1 MNLDSLKVAIVHD
14 WLVNYAGADRVVD
27 QLHQLFPSAPIYTLV
42 YDQTNMPKRFATYDI
57 RTTYLQKIPFASKLY
72 KNMLTMMPKAFEQ
85 LDLSEFDLV
94 ISSCSSCSKGVITR
108 PDAIHI
114 CYCHTPTRYI
124 WDFYYTYLKNSGWF
138 KKIIM
143 ARSIHKMRMWDRL
156 AADRVDYFIANSE
169 YIAQRINKYYRREAE
184 VIYPCVHINE
194 YDIVDCPDDYYL
206 MVGRFTY
213 YKRFDLGIAACT
225 KFGKKLIVVGRGD
238 EEKSLRKIAGT
249 TIQFV
254 GAVSDDEIMQLYRKA
269 KAFIFPGEED
279 FGITPVE
286 AQSAGCPVLA
296 FGKGGATETVLEGRT
311 GLFFAEQTVESLG
324 ECITKFE
331 WDGISYSREDI
342 RKHSRQFSEERFK
355 DEILRFCEKKLT
367 ERETEVDDRVQQ
379 RTRSENI
386 H

>member
-1 MNLDSLKVAIVHD
+1 MNLDTIKIAIVHD
-14 WLVNYAGADRVVD
+14 WLVTYAGADRVVD

-42 YDQTNMPKRFATYDI
+42 FDPSRMPKRFATYDI
-57 RTTYLQKIPFASKLY
+57 RTTYLQKMPFATKLY
-72 KNMLTMMPKAFEQ
+72 KNMLTMMPRAFEQ

-124 WDFYYTYLKNSGWF
+124 WDFYYTYLKNSGWL
-138 KKIIM
+138 KRIIM
-143 ARSIHKMRMWDRL
+143 PRLIHKMRMWDRL
-156 AADRVDYFIANSE
+156 AADRVDYFIANSK
-169 YIAQRINKYYRREAE
+169 YIAQRINKYYRRDAD

-206 MVGRFTY
+206 MVGRFTF

-225 KFGKKLIVVGRGD
+225 KLGRKLIVVGHGD
-238 EEKSLRKIAGT
+238 EEKRLRKIAGT
-249 TIQFV
+249 TVQLA
-254 GAVSDDEIMQLYRKA
+254 GAVSDDEIKQLYRKA

-296 FGKGGATETVLEGRT
+296 YGKGGATETVLEGRT
-311 GLFFAEQTVESLG
+311 GWFFSEQTADSLG
-324 ECITKFE
+324 ECIMRFE
-331 WDGISYSREDI
+331 NEGVSFSREEI
-342 RKHSRQFSEERFK
+342 RKHSQQFSEERFR
-355 DEILRFCEKKLT
+355 DEMRQFCVIKLADREKSSKH
-367 ERETEVDDRVQQ
+367 R
-379 RTRSENI
+379 
-386 H
+386 